1 MSFLRG
7 RRVALPP
14 IGYNPITGAVSAPSG
29 QMVEQQ
35 DEPSLRPAA
44 SDSDLRQSQRLQTPR
59 QTSPRDRRD
68 EMQGLHDR
76 DRAVSD
82 GDRVRVEAGTVTS
95 PLTTDASLINNT
107 KSASHGSGEKEA
119 ERVWLLEHR
128 IKANEY
134 SSRAL
139 LDQALRI
146 QADIDESFQVCFVYQ
161 FTSST
166 MMVIIPTSLA
176 MRQ

>member
-29 QMVEQQ
+29 QMIEQQ
-35 DEPSLRPAA
+35 EEQSLRPAA
-44 SDSDLRQSQRLQTPR
+44 SDSDLRQSQRQQAPR
-59 QTSPRDRRD
+59 QASPRDRRD
-68 EMQGLHDR
+68 DAPGPYDR
-76 DRAVSD
+76 ERAGDD
-82 GDRVRVEAGTVTS
+82 GERERVRAEAGTVTS
-95 PLTTDASLINNT
+95 PLATDAAGFHNNT
-107 KSASHGSGEKEA
+107 KPSSHGPGDKEA
-119 ERVWLLEHR
+119 ERVWQLEHR

-146 QADIDESFQVCFVYQ
+146 QADIDESFQVCCCCCSV
-161 FTSST
+161 
-166 MMVIIPTSLA
+166 VICGGI
-176 MRQ
+176 